1 MCGPF
6 YIFGRMERKMMEN
19 KINNKQPELVIVIRM
34 EGNRVQNPAF
44 AETAT
49 RYCFG
54 GDKED
59 DD

>member
-1 MCGPF
+1 
-6 YIFGRMERKMMEN
+6 MMEN
-19 KINNKQPELVIVIRM
+19 KINNKQPEFVIVSRM

>member
-6 YIFGRMERKMMEN
+6 YILGRMERKMMMN
-19 KINNKQPELVIVIRM
+19 KINNKQTKLVIVVRI

-49 RYCFG
+49 RHCFG
-54 GDKED
+54 GDEED

>member
-1 MCGPF
+1 
-6 YIFGRMERKMMEN
+6 MMMN
-19 KINNKQPELVIVIRM
+19 KINNKQTKLVIVVRI

-49 RYCFG
+49 RHCFG
-54 GDKED
+54 GDEED